1 MDEKLISLVNRVVNE
16 VIPEANMN
24 IAKCDENLQNCGMNS
39 IEFISIIVALEEKLE
54 IEIPDEYLLI
64 TQMNTVTKICNVLSE
79 VLDET

>member
-1 MDEKLISLVNRVVNE
+1 MDEKLISQVNRVINE

-24 IAKCDENLQNCGMNS
+24 IVKCDENLQNCGMNS
-39 IEFISIIVALEEKLE
+39 IEFIGIIVSLEEKLE

>member
-24 IAKCDENLQNCGMNS
+24 IVKCDENLQNCGMNS